1 MKSAHVETVE
11 GNDRM
16 SSKMFMR
23 PTELP
28 AYNKTNLNEGG
39 ECRMSQRYG

>member
-1 MKSAHVETVE
+1 MKSAHVETVT

-23 PTELP
+23 PTDLP
-28 AYNKTNLNEGG
+28 TYNETNLDEG
-39 ECRMSQRYG
+39 ECRVSQRYS